1 VNLGFKWSRWKFNSS
16 GEARREF
23 YEDFASALRDNMGG
37 PERLVK
43 MATRARK
50 RRTGWAPL
58 YEHWLRKMK
67 RLSFAHA
74 LQHTVPDYEVMVLT
88 AAEEDGRMEDAM
100 DYLAKSLRL
109 SAKIQSAYFTS
120 LVSPVA
126 AFLTLLGFFLS
137 YALVIAPQNL
147 EVLPLEKWPTLSRAL
162 YGFSQGLVDG
172 GLFLCAAVV
181 ALIWLVGWS
190 RTHWKG
196 ALRRKIDRV
205 PMLPW
210 RGYRER
216 QANNFLVSLA
226 ILLQSNNHGPKEALE
241 RMRLFA
247 GPWLSEHL
255 RDMLARLSKAPD
267 EPARALTSTG
277 LFPLHM
283 MDRIED
289 YAERSDFTGALL
301 ILAFD
306 HGDKQVQRAER
317 QAVVSGYLAMLFVG
331 AVIGG
336 IVLANFEF
344 SQAVEAYVQTIR

>member
-1 VNLGFKWSRWKFNSS
+1 VSLGFKWSRWMFNVSS
-16 GEARREF
+16 DARREF

-43 MATRARK
+43 MAARARK

-58 YEHWLRKMK
+58 YEHWLRKMR

-100 DYLAKSLRL
+100 VYLAKSLRL
-109 SAKIQSAYFTS
+109 SAKIKSAYFTS
-120 LVSPVA
+120 LISPIVA
-126 AFLTLLGFFLS
+126 TLTLLGFFLA

-147 EVLPLEKWPTLSRAL
+147 EVLPLEKWPTLSRLL
-162 YGFSQGLVDG
+162 YSFSKGLVDG
-172 GLFLCAAVV
+172 GMFLIV
-181 ALIWLVGWS
+181 ALIAAGWMVAWS
-190 RTHWKG
+190 RANWKG
-196 ALRRKIDRV
+196 SLRSTFDRI
-205 PMLPW
+205 PLLPW

-241 RMRLFA
+241 RMRHFA
-247 GPWLSEHL
+247 GPWLNLHL
-255 RDMLARLSKAPD
+255 REMLARLDKTPA
-267 EPARALTSTG
+267 EPARALNTG
-277 LFPLHM
+277 LFPAHM

-289 YAERSDFTGALL
+289 YSERRDFTKALL

-306 HGDKQVQRAER
+306 HADKQVQRAER
-317 QAVVSGYLAMLFVG
+317 QAVVSGYLAMLVVG
-331 AVIGG
+331 GVIGL
-336 IVLANFEF
+336 IVMANFEF
-344 SQAVEAYVQTIR
+344 NQAVEAFIQTIR